1 MSRNQV
7 LVLLDGSSFS
17 ERILPVVRRFLRPE
31 ENELTLFLV
40 GKPPAGDAS
49 ALTDLAKDDGPPG
62 QGAIK
67 RSQVENAQGKHPLYT
82 SQVED
87 IVAVRLEEKL
97 LPAANELRA
106 AGYVV
111 ATEIGF
117 GAPAQEIEEYIRYGE
132 FDLVAMTTHG
142 RTGLRRA
149 LLGSV
154 AEHVLRHSNLP
165 ILLLHPFEKGF
176 GV

>member
-7 LVLLDGSSFS
+7 LILLDGSGFS
-17 ERILPVVRRFLRPE
+17 ERILPVIRRFLRPE

-40 GKPPAGDAS
+40 GKPPAGDTSAAGLVIDEGLQDRS
-49 ALTDLAKDDGPPG
+49 ALSL
-62 QGAIK
+62 
-67 RSQVENAQGKHPLYT
+67 SQVADAGEKYPLYT

-87 IVAVRLEEKL
+87 MLAANLEEKL
-97 LPAANELRA
+97 LPAAAELRG
-106 AGYVV
+106 AGYTVS
-111 ATEIGF
+111 TKIGF
-117 GAPAQEIEEYIRYGE
+117 GAPAQEIEEYIRYGN

-154 AEHVLRHSNLP
+154 AEHVLRHITVP

-176 GV
+176 SV